1 MAWWFLM
8 AIIKGGR
15 KASLV
20 GMGLGYLVVAW
31 LLVTLGCLF
40 YALCSNYFA
49 WPALS
54 LKDLALR
61 GLFIGLALCWFC
73 PLILLAWDRVTVG
86 WATGLVATVAEP
98 WGAFPSP
105 VEPEEN
111 RWLEALRKSLR
122 TQHGYFWR
130 SKVRLVLVFG
140 EPDQISAIA
149 PGLTPLNWLEGQG
162 TVLLWGGSVHSGL
175 DEAALAPW
183 RELSRWRAL
192 DAVVWALSSEQSR
205 DDVAMGEG
213 VRHFCELS
221 RELRWQIP
229 LHLWQVCASQW
240 PQAQRRGEPV
250 GSVLPTKLT
259 VVALQ
264 ACLQGLIEPLRHAGL
279 AQMHDQATHDFL
291 LRLSRDL
298 QAEGITRWRQALAPL
313 LGPSAREVLL
323 RGVWFS
329 LPVQREQAGHYWP
342 KDPAWTG
349 VLEDKP
355 VRRRVGWS
363 ADRVAYAVTMLLMLA
378 WGVGLLLSFP
388 SNRVQVVQAHV
399 SLAVLQQSAQGDQQF
414 QALNELTRVL
424 ARLDYRAEHG
434 TPWYQRFGL
443 NQNQALLEALWPR
456 YVEANNRLMRDP
468 AVANLQRQLD
478 TLINLAPD
486 SPDRARHAHVAYDQL
501 KAYLM
506 MARPE
511 KTDSVFLAKA
521 LGEAEP
527 LRAGVSPG
535 IWRSL
540 SPTLSQF
547 YSVQLA
553 AHPEW
558 RIAADWKRVAQA
570 RQVLLG
576 QLGRR
581 NAEASLY
588 QQVLDAAANHSPD
601 LSLHQMVADTDAL
614 ALFSTDASVAGVFT
628 RQAWEGHV
636 RQAIDDI
643 ASARREE
650 IDWVLSDK
658 PIDVDPHLAP
668 EKLRE
673 RLTERYF
680 QDYARAWQDFLNS
693 LRWQQ
698 SERMADV
705 IDQLTLMSDARQS
718 PLIALMNTVAYHAHA
733 GQRGRALGDSLIQSA
748 QKLIGQDETPVIDR
762 LTREPSGPMDATF
775 GPLLSLMSIDGS
787 ANQLTLQAFLT
798 QVTRARL
805 QLQQISH
812 APDPQALTQ
821 ILAQTVFQGKN
832 VDLTDTQSYGRLI
845 AASLGAQWAG
855 FGEALFVRPMDQA
868 WQRVL
873 QPSAVSLNRQWQRAI
888 VIPWHSAFAS
898 RYPFVA
904 TGSDASLPMLGQMIR
919 ADSGRIEQ
927 FLQHQ
932 LSGVLRKEGNR
943 WVVDPLHSQGL
954 RFNPQ
959 FLSAINQLS
968 NLADV
973 LYTDGGMGLSF
984 ELQGKAVR
992 DVVQTTFVLNGE
1004 KHHYFNQKERWQR
1017 FSWPGRS
1024 DYPGVS
1030 LSWTSVRAG
1039 ERLLGDYQGTWG
1051 LIRLLEKARVT
1062 PLDDG
1067 DSLYRMVLKAP
1078 DGIDLTWRLR
1088 TELDAGP
1095 LALLK
1100 LRGFT
1105 LPSQIFLADE
1115 SHAQNASVE
1124 CNPMWELACR
1134 VAASL
1139 R

>member
-1 MAWWFLM
+1 M

-20 GMGLGYLVVAW
+20 GVGLGYLVVAW
-31 LLVTLGCLF
+31 LLVMLGCLL
-40 YALCSNYFA
+40 YALCSDYFA
-49 WPALS
+49 WPALA

-73 PLILLAWDRVTVG
+73 PLIVLAWDRVAVG

-105 VEPEEN
+105 VEPEEKP
-111 RWLEALRKSLR
+111 WLEALRKSLR

-130 SKVRLVLVFG
+130 CKVRLFLVFG

-149 PGLTPLNWLEGQG
+149 PGLTPQNWLEGQG
-162 TVLLWGGSVHSGL
+162 TVLLWGGSVNCGL
-175 DEAALAPW
+175 DEAALAQW

-192 DAVVWALSSEQSR
+192 DAVVWALSSEQSL

-240 PQAQRRGEPV
+240 PQAQRRVEPV

-264 ACLQGLIEPLRHAGL
+264 ACLQGLIEPLRQAGL
-279 AQMHDQATHDFL
+279 AQMHDQTTHDFL

-313 LGPSAREVLL
+313 LGQSARGVPL

-329 LPVQREQAGHYWP
+329 LPVQHEQTGHYWP
-342 KDPAWTG
+342 ADPAWNG
-349 VLEDKP
+349 VLADKP

-363 ADRVAYAVTMLLMLA
+363 AARVGYAVTVMLMLVWA
-378 WGVGLLLSFP
+378 MGLWLSFA
-388 SNRVQVVQAHV
+388 SNRAQVAQVHA
-399 SLAVLQQSAQGDQQF
+399 SLSALQQSAQGDQQF

-443 NQNQALLEALWPR
+443 NQNQALLEALWPH
-456 YVEANNRLMRDP
+456 YVESNNRLMRDP
-468 AVANLQRQLD
+468 AVENLQRQLD

-486 SPDRARHAHVAYDQL
+486 SPDRARYARVAYDQL

-511 KTDSVFLAKA
+511 KTDSVFLAKT
-521 LGEAEP
+521 LSEAEP
-527 LRAGVSPG
+527 LRAGLSPG
-535 IWRSL
+535 IWQSL
-540 SPTLSQF
+540 SPTLWQF

-553 AHPEW
+553 VHPEW
-558 RIAADWKRVAQA
+558 RIAADWKRVAQV

-614 ALFSTDASVAGVFT
+614 ALFSTDARVAGVFT

-658 PIDVDPHLAP
+658 PIDVDPDLTP

-680 QDYARAWQDFLNS
+680 QDYARAWLDFLNS

-705 IDQLTLMSDARQS
+705 IDQLTLMSDVRQS
-718 PLIALMNTVAYHAHA
+718 PLIALMSTVAYQAHA
-733 GQRGRALGDSLIQSA
+733 SHRGRTLGDSLIQSA
-748 QKLIGQDETPVIDR
+748 QQLIGRDETPVTDG
-762 LTREPSGPMDATF
+762 LTHEPSSPLDATF
-775 GPLLSLMSIDGS
+775 GPLLSLMSNDDGNKLS
-787 ANQLTLQAFLT
+787 LHAFLT
-798 QVTRARL
+798 QITRARL
-805 QLQQISH
+805 KLQQVSH
-812 APDPQALTQ
+812 APDPQAMTQ
-821 ILAQTVFQGKN
+821 TLAQTVFQGKSI
-832 VDLTDTQSYGRLI
+832 DLTDTQSYGRLI

-868 WQRVL
+868 WRRVL
-873 QPSAVSLNRQWQRAI
+873 QPSAASLNRQWQRAI
-888 VIPWHSAFAS
+888 VTPWHSAFAS
-898 RYPFVA
+898 RYPFAA

-1017 FSWPGRS
+1017 FNWPGRS

-1030 LSWTSVRAG
+1030 LSWTSVHAG

-1067 DSLYRMVLKAP
+1067 DSLYRMELKAP
-1078 DGIDLTWRLR
+1078 DGIDLTWHLR

-1115 SHAQNASVE
+1115 S
-1124 CNPMWELACR
+1124 
-1134 VAASL
+1134 
-1139 R
+1139 

>member
-73 PLILLAWDRVTVG
+73 ALILLAWDRVTVG

-111 RWLEALRKSLR
+111 QWLEALRKSLR

-149 PGLTPLNWLEGQG
+149 PGLTPQNWLEGQG

-240 PQAQRRGEPV
+240 PQAQRRIEPV

-259 VVALQ
+259 VAALQ

-279 AQMHDQATHDFL
+279 AQMHDQTTHDFL

-540 SPTLSQF
+540 SPTLWQF

-658 PIDVDPHLAP
+658 PIDVEPHLTP

-680 QDYARAWQDFLNS
+680 QDYARAWLDFLNS

-787 ANQLTLQAFLT
+787 GNQLTLQAFLT

-805 QLQQISH
+805 QLQQVSH

-821 ILAQTVFQGKN
+821 VLAQTVFQGKN

-888 VIPWHSAFAS
+888 VTPWHSAFAS
-898 RYPFVA
+898 RYPFAA

-1030 LSWTSVRAG
+1030 LSWTSVHAG

-1095 LALLK
+1095 LTLLK

-1115 SHAQNASVE
+1115 SYAQNASVE
-1124 CNPMWELACR
+1124 CNPMWELAC
-1134 VAASL
+1134 L